1 MEMPVNRFKRALC
14 EGRPQIGLWS
24 VLANASVTELLGTSG
39 YDWLLIDMEHAPNEL
54 PDVQAQLQAL
64 RGPVTTPIVRPPWND
79 MVWVKRV
86 LDLGAQTLLIPY
98 VQTAAEAAQ
107 GVDYMRYPPAGR
119 RGVAGGTRATQWGRI
134 RDYYQ
139 RAEEELCLLVQV
151 ESRQGLENLDAI
163 AATPGV
169 DGVFIGPADLSA
181 DMGHL
186 GDAQHPQVQ
195 GALEDAVRRIRQAGK
210 AAGILARGEEQGRKW
225 LEAGCLFVAV
235 GVDASLL
242 AQAADGLAAKFR
254 T

>member
-1 MEMPVNRFKRALC
+1 MDLPANAFKRALR

-24 VLANASVTELLGTSG
+24 VLANASVAELLGASG

-54 PDVQAQLQAL
+54 TGVQAQLQAL
-64 RGPVTTPIVRPPWND
+64 RGSATTPIVRPPWND
-79 MVWVKRV
+79 MVWLKRV
-86 LDLGAQTLLIPY
+86 LDLGAQTLLVPY
-98 VQTAAEAAQ
+98 VQTAEEAADA
-107 GVDYMRYPPAGR
+107 VAFMRYPPAGR

-134 RDYYQ
+134 RDYYK
-139 RAEEELCLLVQV
+139 RVEEELCLLVQV

-181 DMGHL
+181 DMDHL
-186 GDAQHPQVQ
+186 GDPQHPDVQ
-195 GALEDAVRRIRQAGK
+195 AAIEDAVRRIRAAGK
-210 AAGILARGEEQGRKW
+210 AAGILARGEDGARRW
-225 LEAGCLFVAV
+225 LSAGCLFVAV

-254 T
+254 A

>member
-1 MEMPVNRFKRALC
+1 MEVPMNRFKRALR

-24 VLANASVTELLGTSG
+24 VLANATATELLGASG

-64 RGPVTTPIVRPPWND
+64 RGATATPVVRPPWND

-98 VQTAAEAAQ
+98 VQTAEEAARA
-107 GVDYMRYPPAGR
+107 VSNMRYPPVGR
-119 RGVAGGTRATQWGRI
+119 RGVAGGTRAAQWGRV
-134 RDYYQ
+134 RDYYK

-151 ESRQGLENLDAI
+151 ELRQGLENLEAI
-163 AATPGV
+163 VATPGV
-169 DGVFIGPADLSA
+169 DGV
-181 DMGHL
+181 
-186 GDAQHPQVQ
+186 
-195 GALEDAVRRIRQAGK
+195 
-210 AAGILARGEEQGRKW
+210 
-225 LEAGCLFVAV
+225 
-235 GVDASLL
+235 LL

>member
-107 GVDYMRYPPAGR
+107 AVDYMRYPPAGC

-195 GALEDAVRRIRQAGK
+195 GAIEDAVRRIRQAGK

>member
-1 MEMPVNRFKRALC
+1 MDLPVNAFKRALR

-24 VLANASVTELLGTSG
+24 VLADASVAELLGASG

-54 PDVQAQLQAL
+54 PGVQAQLQAL
-64 RGPVTTPIVRPPWND
+64 RGSATTPIVRPPWND

-86 LDLGAQTLLIPY
+86 LDLGVQTLLVPY
-98 VQTAAEAAQ
+98 VQTAEEAAQ
-107 GVDYMRYPPAGR
+107 AVAFMRYPPAGR
-119 RGVAGGTRATQWGRI
+119 RGVAGGTRATQWGRV
-134 RDYYQ
+134 RDYYK
-139 RAEEELCLLVQV
+139 RVEEELCLLVQV

-186 GDAQHPQVQ
+186 GDPQHPDVQ
-195 GALEDAVRRIRQAGK
+195 AAIGDAVRRIRAAGK
-210 AAGILARGEEQGRKW
+210 AAGILARGEDGARRW

>member
-1 MEMPVNRFKRALC
+1 LNLPVNAFKRALR

-24 VLANASVTELLGTSG
+24 VLANASVAELLGASG

-54 PDVQAQLQAL
+54 PGVQAQLQAL
-64 RGPVTTPIVRPPWND
+64 CGSSATPVVRPPWND

-98 VQTAAEAAQ
+98 VQTAEEAAQ
-107 GVDYMRYPPAGR
+107 AVSYMRYPPAGR
-119 RGVAGGTRATQWGRI
+119 RGVAGGTRATQWGRV
-134 RDYYQ
+134 RDYYKC
-139 RAEEELCLLVQV
+139 AEGELCLLVQV

-181 DMGHL
+181 DL
-186 GDAQHPQVQ
+186 GYLGEPQHPDVE
-195 GALEDAVRRIRQAGK
+195 AAIEAAVRRIRTAGK
-210 AAGILARGEEQGRKW
+210 AAGILARGEEPARRW
-225 LEAGCLFVAV
+225 LGAGCTFVAV

-242 AQAADGLAAKFR
+242 AQAADGLAGKFR
-254 T
+254 A

>member
-1 MEMPVNRFKRALC
+1 MDLPVNAFKGALR

-24 VLANASVTELLGTSG
+24 VLANASVAELLGASG

-54 PDVQAQLQAL
+54 TGVQAQLQAL
-64 RGPVTTPIVRPPWND
+64 RGSATTPIVRPPWND
-79 MVWVKRV
+79 MVWLKRV
-86 LDLGAQTLLIPY
+86 LDLGAQTLLVPY
-98 VQTAAEAAQ
+98 VQTAEEAADA
-107 GVDYMRYPPAGR
+107 VAFMRYPPAGR

-134 RDYYQ
+134 RDYYK
-139 RAEEELCLLVQV
+139 RVEDELCLLVQV

-186 GDAQHPQVQ
+186 GDPQHPDVQ
-195 GALEDAVRRIRQAGK
+195 AAIEDAVRRIRAAGK
-210 AAGILARGEEQGRKW
+210 AAGILARGEDGARRW
-225 LEAGCLFVAV
+225 LSAGCLFVAV

-254 T
+254 A

>member
-195 GALEDAVRRIRQAGK
+195 GAIEDAVRRIRQAGK

>member
-1 MEMPVNRFKRALC
+1 MEVPANRFKRALRD
-14 EGRPQIGLWS
+14 GRPQIGLWS

-64 RGPVTTPIVRPPWND
+64 RGPLATPVVRPPWND

-98 VQTAAEAAQ
+98 VQTAAEAALA
-107 GVDYMRYPPAGR
+107 VSSMRYPPAGR

-134 RDYYQ
+134 RDYYL

-163 AATPGV
+163 AATQGV

-186 GDAQHPQVQ
+186 GDAQHPEVQ
-195 GALEDAVRRIRQAGK
+195 TAIEDAVRRICAEGK
-210 AAGILARGEEQGRKW
+210 AAGILARGEAQGRKW
-225 LEAGCLFVAV
+225 LDAGCLFVAV

>member
-24 VLANASVTELLGTSG
+24 VLANASVTELLGASG

-54 PDVQAQLQAL
+54 PGVQAQLQAL
-64 RGPVTTPIVRPPWND
+64 RSPVTTPIVRPPWND

-98 VQTAAEAAQ
+98 VQTAAEAARA
-107 GVDYMRYPPAGR
+107 VSNMRYPPAGR

-195 GALEDAVRRIRQAGK
+195 GAIEDAVRRIRQAGR

>member
-1 MEMPVNRFKRALC
+1 M
-14 EGRPQIGLWS
+14 
-24 VLANASVTELLGTSG
+24 LGTSG

-119 RGVAGGTRATQWGRI
+119 RGAAGGTRATQWGRI

>member
-1 MEMPVNRFKRALC
+1 MDVPMNRFKRALC

-64 RGPVTTPIVRPPWND
+64 RGSATAPIVRPPWND

-86 LDLGAQTLLIPY
+86 LDLGAQTLLIPF
-98 VQTAAEAAQ
+98 VQTAEEAAQ
-107 GVDYMRYPPAGR
+107 AVSYMRYPPAGR

-134 RDYYQ
+134 RDYYKCVE
-139 RAEEELCLLVQV
+139 AELCLLVQV
-151 ESRQGLENLDAI
+151 ESRQGLANLEAI

-186 GDAQHPQVQ
+186 GDPQHPEVQ
-195 GALEDAVRRIRQAGK
+195 AAIEDAVRRIRLAGK
-210 AAGILARGEEQGRKW
+210 GAGILTRGEEPARRW
-225 LEAGCLFVAV
+225 LEAGCTFVAV
-235 GVDASLL
+235 GVDAILL
-242 AQAADGLAAKFR
+242 AQAADGLAAKLR
-254 T
+254 A

>member
-1 MEMPVNRFKRALC
+1 MDLPMNAFKRALR

-24 VLANASVTELLGTSG
+24 VLANASVAELLGASG

-54 PDVQAQLQAL
+54 PAVQAQLQAL
-64 RGPVTTPIVRPPWND
+64 RGSATTPIVRPPWND

-98 VQTAAEAAQ
+98 VQTAEAAAQ
-107 GVDYMRYPPAGR
+107 AVAYMRYPPAGR
-119 RGVAGGTRATQWGRI
+119 RGVAGGTRATQWGRV
-134 RDYYQ
+134 RDYYK
-139 RAEEELCLLVQV
+139 RVEEELCLLVQV

-163 AATPGV
+163 AAIPGV
-169 DGVFIGPADLSA
+169 DGIFIGPADLSA

-186 GDAQHPQVQ
+186 GDPQHPDVQ
-195 GALEDAVRRIRQAGK
+195 AAIEDAVRRIRAAGK
-210 AAGILARGEEQGRKW
+210 AAGILARGEEGARRW
-225 LEAGCLFVAV
+225 LSAGCLFVAV

-254 T
+254 A

>member
-1 MEMPVNRFKRALC
+1 MDLPVNAFKRALR
-14 EGRPQIGLWS
+14 EGKPQIGLWS
-24 VLANASVTELLGTSG
+24 VLANASVTELLGASG

-54 PDVQAQLQAL
+54 PAVQAQLQAL
-64 RGPVTTPIVRPPWND
+64 RGSATTPIVRPPWND

-98 VQTAAEAAQ
+98 VQTVEEAARA
-107 GVDYMRYPPAGR
+107 VSHMRYPPAGR

-134 RDYYQ
+134 RDYYK

-151 ESRQGLENLDAI
+151 ESRQGMENLAAI

-186 GDAQHPQVQ
+186 GEPQHLEVQ
-195 GALEDAVRRIRQAGK
+195 AAIEDAVRRIRQAGK
-210 AAGILARGEEQGRKW
+210 AAGILARGEAPARRW
-225 LEAGCLFVAV
+225 LEAGCIFVAA
-235 GVDASLL
+235 GVDATLL
-242 AQAADGLAAKFR
+242 AQAADGLAAQIR

>member
-1 MEMPVNRFKRALC
+1 MDLPVNAFKRALR

-24 VLANASVTELLGTSG
+24 VLANASVAELLGASG

-54 PDVQAQLQAL
+54 PAVQAQLQAL
-64 RGPVTTPIVRPPWND
+64 RGSATTPIVRPPWND

-98 VQTAAEAAQ
+98 VQTAEEAAQ
-107 GVDYMRYPPAGR
+107 AVAYLRYPPAGR
-119 RGVAGGTRATQWGRI
+119 RGVAGGTRATQWGRV
-134 RDYYQ
+134 RDYYK
-139 RAEEELCLLVQV
+139 RVEGELCLLVQV

-163 AATPGV
+163 AAIPGV
-169 DGVFIGPADLSA
+169 DGIFIGPADLSA

-186 GDAQHPQVQ
+186 GDPQHPDVQ
-195 GALEDAVRRIRQAGK
+195 AAIEEAVRRIRAAGK
-210 AAGILARGEEQGRKW
+210 AAGILARGEEGARSW
-225 LEAGCLFVAV
+225 LSAGCLFVAV

-254 T
+254 A

>member
-1 MEMPVNRFKRALC
+1 MEVPVNRFKRALR
-14 EGRPQIGLWS
+14 ESRPQIGLWS
-24 VLANASVTELLGTSG
+24 VLANGSVTELLGTSG

-54 PDVQAQLQAL
+54 PAVQAQLQAL
-64 RGPVTTPIVRPPWND
+64 RGTVTTPIVRPPWND

-107 GVDYMRYPPAGR
+107 AVSYMRYPPAGR
-119 RGVAGGTRATQWGRI
+119 RGVAGRPRATQWGRI
-134 RDYYQ
+134 RDYYL

-151 ESRQGLENLDAI
+151 ESRQGLENLEAI

-195 GALEDAVRRIRQAGK
+195 GAIEDAVRRIRQAGK
-210 AAGILARGEEQGRKW
+210 AAGILARGEQQGRKW

-242 AQAADGLAAKFR
+242 AQAADGLAGKFR

>member
-1 MEMPVNRFKRALC
+1 MDLPVNAFKRALR
-14 EGRPQIGLWS
+14 EGKPQIGLWS
-24 VLANASVTELLGTSG
+24 VLANASVAELLGASG

-54 PDVQAQLQAL
+54 PAVQAQLQAL
-64 RGPVTTPIVRPPWND
+64 RGSAATPIVRPPWND

-98 VQTAAEAAQ
+98 VQTAEEAVQA
-107 GVDYMRYPPAGR
+107 VAYMRYPPAGR

-134 RDYYQ
+134 RDYYK
-139 RAEEELCLLVQV
+139 RVEEDLCLLVQV

-169 DGVFIGPADLSA
+169 DGIFIGPADLSA

-186 GDAQHPQVQ
+186 GDPQHPDVQ
-195 GALEDAVRRIRQAGK
+195 GAIEDAVSRIRAAGK
-210 AAGILARGEEQGRKW
+210 AVGILARGEEGARRW
-225 LEAGCLFVAV
+225 LEAGCTFVAV

-242 AQAADGLAAKFR
+242 VQAADGLAARVKK
-254 T
+254 

>member
-1 MEMPVNRFKRALC
+1 MDLPVNAFKRALR
-14 EGRPQIGLWS
+14 EGKPQIGLWS
-24 VLANASVTELLGTSG
+24 VLANASVTELLGASG

-54 PDVQAQLQAL
+54 PAVQAQLQAL
-64 RGPVTTPIVRPPWND
+64 RGSATTPIVRPPWND

-98 VQTAAEAAQ
+98 VQTAEEAARA
-107 GVDYMRYPPAGR
+107 VSHMRYPPTGR

-134 RDYYQ
+134 RDYYKC
-139 RAEEELCLLVQV
+139 AEEELCLLVQV
-151 ESRQGLENLDAI
+151 ESRQGMENLAAI

-186 GDAQHPQVQ
+186 GEPQHPEVQ
-195 GALEDAVRRIRQAGK
+195 AAIEDAVRRIRQAGK
-210 AAGILARGEEQGRKW
+210 AAGILARGEAPARRW
-225 LEAGCLFVAV
+225 LEAGCTFVAA
-235 GVDASLL
+235 GVDATLL
-242 AQAADGLAAKFR
+242 AQAADGLAAQIR

>member
-1 MEMPVNRFKRALC
+1 MEVPMNRFKRALR

-24 VLANASVTELLGTSG
+24 VLANATATELLGASG

-54 PDVQAQLQAL
+54 PDVQSQLQAL
-64 RGPVTTPIVRPPWND
+64 RGATATPVVRPPWND

-98 VQTAAEAAQ
+98 VQTAEEAARA
-107 GVDYMRYPPAGR
+107 VSNMRYPPAGR
-119 RGVAGGTRATQWGRI
+119 RGVAGGTRAAQWGRV
-134 RDYYQ
+134 RDYYK

-163 AATPGV
+163 VATPGV

-186 GDAQHPQVQ
+186 GEPQHPEVRRVI
-195 GALEDAVRRIRQAGK
+195 EEAVRRIRQAGK
-210 AAGILARGEEQGRKW
+210 AAGILARGEEPARRW
-225 LEAGCLFVAV
+225 LEAGCSFVAV
-235 GVDASLL
+235 GVDAVLL

>member
-1 MEMPVNRFKRALC
+1 MELPKNAFKRALR

-24 VLANASVTELLGTSG
+24 VLANAAVSELLGAAG

-64 RGPVTTPIVRPPWND
+64 RGSAATPIVRPPWND
-79 MVWVKRV
+79 MVWMKRV

-98 VQTAAEAAQ
+98 VQTADEAAQ
-107 GVDYMRYPPAGR
+107 AVSFMRYPPAGR

-134 RDYYQ
+134 PDYT
-139 RAEEELCLLVQV
+139 RRVEEELCLLVQV
-151 ESRQGLENLDAI
+151 ESRQGLANLDAI

-181 DMGHL
+181 DMGHP
-186 GDAQHPQVQ
+186 GDPQHAEVQ
-195 GALEDAVRRIRQAGK
+195 AAIEDAVRRIRAAGK
-210 AAGILARGEEQGRKW
+210 AAGILARGEAAGRRW
-225 LEAGCLFVAV
+225 LEAGCGFVAV
-235 GVDASLL
+235 GVDAALL

-254 T
+254 A

>member
-1 MEMPVNRFKRALC
+1 M
-14 EGRPQIGLWS
+14 
-24 VLANASVTELLGTSG
+24 TELLGTSG

-64 RGPVTTPIVRPPWND
+64 RGPVTTPVVRPPWND

-98 VQTAAEAAQ
+98 VQTAAEAALA
-107 GVDYMRYPPAGR
+107 VSSMRYPPAGR

-134 RDYYQ
+134 RDYYK
-139 RAEEELCLLVQV
+139 RVEEELCLLVQV

-163 AATPGV
+163 AATQGV

-195 GALEDAVRRIRQAGK
+195 GAIEDAVRRIRQAGK
-210 AAGILARGEEQGRKW
+210 AAGILARGEQQGRKW

>member
-1 MEMPVNRFKRALC
+1 MDLPVNAFKRALR
-14 EGRPQIGLWS
+14 EDRPQIGLWS
-24 VLANASVTELLGTSG
+24 VLANTAVAELLGAAG

-54 PDVQAQLQAL
+54 PGVQAQLQAL
-64 RGPVTTPIVRPPWND
+64 RGSATTPIVRPPWND

-98 VQTAAEAAQ
+98 VQTAEEAAQ
-107 GVDYMRYPPAGR
+107 AVAYTRYPPAGR

-134 RDYYQ
+134 HDYYK
-139 RAEEELCLLVQV
+139 RVEEELCLLVQV
-151 ESRQGLENLDAI
+151 ESRQGLANLDAI

-186 GDAQHPQVQ
+186 GKPQHPEVQ
-195 GALEDAVRRIRQAGK
+195 AAIEDAVRRIRAAGK
-210 AAGILARGEEQGRKW
+210 AAGILARGEEGARRW
-225 LEAGCLFVAV
+225 LAAGFSFIAV
-235 GVDASLL
+235 GVDAVLL
-242 AQAADGLAAKFR
+242 AQAADDLAGKFR

>member
-1 MEMPVNRFKRALC
+1 MDLPLNRFKRALR
-14 EGRPQIGLWS
+14 EGRPQVGLWS
-24 VLANASVTELLGTSG
+24 VLANAGATELLGAAG
-39 YDWLLIDMEHAPNEL
+39 FDWLCIDMEHAPNEL

-64 RGPVTTPIVRPPWND
+64 RGSGTSPVVRPPWND

-86 LDLGAQTLLIPY
+86 LDFGAQTLLIPY
-98 VQTAAEAAQ
+98 VQTAAETAQ
-107 GVDYMRYPPAGR
+107 AVSNMRYPPAGR

-134 RDYYQ
+134 RDYYV

-181 DMGHL
+181 DLGHL
-186 GDAQHPQVQ
+186 GNPQHPEVQ
-195 GALEDAVRRIRQAGK
+195 AAIEDAVRRIRASGK
-210 AAGILARGEEQGRKW
+210 AAGILARGEEAARRW
-225 LEAGCLFVAV
+225 LEAGCNFVAV
-235 GVDASLL
+235 GVDAVLL
-242 AQAADGLAAKFR
+242 AQAADGLAGKFR

>member
-107 GVDYMRYPPAGR
+107 AVDYMRYPPAGR

-195 GALEDAVRRIRQAGK
+195 AALEDAVRRIRQAGK